1 MQGIIRWLAYLQAA
15 KQVADK
21 LLPKPVSWA
30 DMFAISG
37 AVRCP
42 IPLQCLPAMH

>member
-1 MQGIIRWLAYLQAA
+1 MNDLQVRHDLLIWRSLQAA
-15 KQVADK
+15 KQVVDK
-21 LLPKPVSWA
+21 LLPNRVSWA

-42 IPLQCLPAMH
+42 VSPIR